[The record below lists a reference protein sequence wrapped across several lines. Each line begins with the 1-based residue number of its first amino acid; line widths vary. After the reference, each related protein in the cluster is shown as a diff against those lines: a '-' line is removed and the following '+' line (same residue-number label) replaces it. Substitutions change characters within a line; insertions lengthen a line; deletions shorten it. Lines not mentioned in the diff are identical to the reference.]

1 LVDCNYDKLKLT
13 DACFCRYEQI
23 ISKLFLGE
31 IEMKSRKGFTL
42 IELMV
47 VILIVGILAAVA
59 IPILRG
65 RIDAAKWSE
74 GKAMMGSIAT
84 AIRAYHAE
92 KGPTGNAP
100 TTLLPGATG
109 LGFAAGDL
117 TGTYFVD
124 ADFVFAVTAMD
135 PRIQFTI
142 DCTPTTTTL
151 VPLTY
156 RLDETGLWTP

>member
-1 LVDCNYDKLKLT
+1 MPVF
-13 DACFCRYEQI
+13 AGIRQI
-23 ISKLFLGE
+23 TSKLFLGE
-31 IEMKSRKGFTL
+31 IEMESRKGFTL

-74 GKAMMGSIAT
+74 GKAMMGSVAT
-84 AIRAYHAE
+84 SIRAYHAE
-92 KGPTGNAP
+92 KGPSGTAP
-100 TTLLPGATG
+100 TTLLPAATG

-124 ADFVFAVTAMD
+124 GNFTFSVTAMD
-135 PRIQFTI
+135 PLTFTVT
-142 DCTPTTTTL
+142 CTAGGLGAPAGAPTT
-151 VPLTY
+151 PASY
-156 RLDETGLWTP
+156 QLDQSGTWTP